1 VSPAISKDVRKVG
14 IIGAGVAGLAT
25 AKTLIAEGMDCTIF
39 DRAGRPG
46 GVWAD
51 GYVNFGVQ
59 VQKELY
65 EFPDWPLPETVPNFT
80 PGPAFQA
87 YLESYCD
94 RFGLTPHLR
103 LNTRVR
109 SVAGRQDGGAG
120 WEVTVE
126 SDGRSRTEGFDLVVV
141 ATGLYSETP
150 HIPNHP
156 GRSAFPGQ
164 VLHASDVRTRAPLEG
179 RRVAVIGYG
188 KSATD
193 IAGEAVEVAEQ
204 VHLVFRQAHWPVP
217 RKLAGVLP
225 FKWGMLHR
233 LTATLIPPYMRPS
246 LVVRWVHGPGW
257 PLVWIFWRLVEL
269 LLRVQFRLD
278 TRIANGHNLVPSRP
292 VEFDCFGES
301 TMVPR
306 PGFIGLIR
314 DGRIVAHR
322 TEVAR
327 FTPTGL
333 ALADGDALEV
343 DTVVFGTGWNSDYRF
358 LSPEIRAVLG
368 EDEDGFYLYR
378 HMLHPDLPNLIFI
391 GRAST
396 FLSIATYCVQARW
409 LAEALAGRVDLPD
422 REAMLAEIELMKH
435 WKRTWMPASGA
446 RGARVLLHMAS
457 YHDELLR
464 DFGANPYRKRGPLAP
479 LRELLEP
486 YQSRDYRD
494 IASGEFITRSVRRR
508 QPRTAGSLRATGQQ
522 LDA

>member
-1 VSPAISKDVRKVG
+1 MTPISKKVRKVG
-14 IIGAGVAGLAT
+14 IIGAGVAGLAA
-25 AKTLIAEGMDCTIF
+25 AKTLIAEGLECTIF
-39 DRAGRPG
+39 DRAGRVG

-65 EFPDWPLPETVPNFT
+65 EFPDWPLPGTMPNFT
-80 PGPAFQA
+80 PGPAFQS
-87 YLESYCD
+87 YLEGYCD
-94 RFGLTPHLR
+94 HFGLRPHLR

-109 SVAGRQDGGAG
+109 SVAGRQNGGAG

-126 SDGRSRTEGFDLVVV
+126 SDGGTRTEAFDLVVI
-141 ATGLYSETP
+141 ATGLYSAAP

-156 GRSAFPGQ
+156 GRSAFSGQ
-164 VLHASDVRTRAPLEG
+164 VMHVSDIRTRAPLTG

-193 IAGEAVEVAEQ
+193 VAGEAVPVAEK
-204 VHLVFRQAHWPVP
+204 VHLVFREAHWPVP
-217 RKLAGVLP
+217 RKLAGILP

-233 LTATLIPPYMRPS
+233 LTATLIPPYMRPGP
-246 LVVRWVHGPGW
+246 VVRWVHGPGW

-269 LLRVQFRLD
+269 LLRVQFRLG
-278 TRIANGHNLVPSRP
+278 TRITNGRNLVPSRR
-292 VEFDCFGES
+292 VEHDCFGES

-306 PGFIGLIR
+306 PGFIDLIR

-333 ALADGDALEV
+333 ALSDGEALEV
-343 DTVVFGTGWNSDYRF
+343 DTVVFGTGWTSDYHF

-378 HMLHPDLPNLIFI
+378 HMLHPDMQNLVFI

-422 REAMLAEIELMKH
+422 RDAMLAEIELMKH
-435 WKRTWMPASGA
+435 WKRSWMPASGT
-446 RGARVLLHMAS
+446 RGARVLLHMGS

-479 LRELLEP
+479 LKELMEP
-486 YQSRDYRD
+486 YQSSDYRN
-494 IASGEFITRSVRRR
+494 IASGEFIERSERR
-508 QPRTAGSLRATGQQ
+508 QPRTAEPLRASGRH